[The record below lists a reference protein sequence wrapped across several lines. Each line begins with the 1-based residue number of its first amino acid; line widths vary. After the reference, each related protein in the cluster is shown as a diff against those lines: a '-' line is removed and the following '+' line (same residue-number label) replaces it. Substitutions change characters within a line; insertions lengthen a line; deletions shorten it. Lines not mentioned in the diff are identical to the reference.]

1 MRVSPLVVKELV
13 CRSSI
18 TTQKSYLITGF
29 LDRLRVLRMR
39 FKKKLL
45 QRLDQGYVEPVEP
58 DDRFP
63 RVVRVIVP
71 AKLRSQDQI
80 ALFHHALL
88 SINRCVGAVPL
99 ENKAQRSSSVSVR
112 PSVLSRLDVLE

>member
-29 LDRLRVLRMR
+29 LDRLRVLRVR
-39 FKKKLL
+39 FKKQLL

-63 RVVRVIVP
+63 RVVRVIMP
-71 AKLRSQDQI
+71 AKLGSQDQV
-80 ALFHHALL
+80 AFFHHALL
-88 SINRCVGAVPL
+88 PINRCVGAVPL
-99 ENKAQRSSSVSVR
+99 ENKAQSGGSVPVR
-112 PSVLSRLDVLE
+112 PSVLARLYVLK

>member
-1 MRVSPLVVKELV
+1 
-13 CRSSI
+13 
-18 TTQKSYLITGF
+18 
-29 LDRLRVLRMR
+29 MR

-63 RVVRVIVP
+63 RIVRVIMP
-71 AKLRSQDQI
+71 AKLGSQDQI

-88 SINRCVGAVPL
+88 SINRCIGPIPL
-99 ENKAQRSSSVSVR
+99 ENETQCSGSVPV
-112 PSVLSRLDVLE
+112 PPTAPSRLDVMKSEVEAMRGRRTFSSGSIKQTDCPT